1 MICIFIKVRLFGLDK
16 CGVIEETDYYIASSN
31 IDHIQEKLYLH
42 LNVFLENF
50 KVVLETTSDYK
61 LVKQHKGNLSK
72 EEIELRLSQYRKK
85 WLKLCGVK
93 TMIVVITT
101 KRRMSVKELVNM
113 TTTKTRKVF
122 VGWIE
127 QKVSIKRKESD

>member
-85 WLKLCGVK
+85 
-93 TMIVVITT
+93 
-101 KRRMSVKELVNM
+101 
-113 TTTKTRKVF
+113 
-122 VGWIE
+122 
-127 QKVSIKRKESD
+127 